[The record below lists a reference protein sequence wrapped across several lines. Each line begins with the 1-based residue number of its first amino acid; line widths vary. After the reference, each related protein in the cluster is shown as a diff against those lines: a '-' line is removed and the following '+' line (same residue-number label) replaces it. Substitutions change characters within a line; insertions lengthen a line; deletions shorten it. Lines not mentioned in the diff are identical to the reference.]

1 MGVSSLAEIARTLE
15 TTPQAVSN
23 WKARNKIPYHIVAKI
38 KVATQ
43 ADSQANKKIK
53 IDSASPFY
61 KADENLSLSS
71 ILLAIVTHIKI
82 IIIISIIFIFL
93 GFIYVQFIKDPLYSS
108 KTTVL
113 IAKTGSSGSGLGQL
127 ASRFGVNLTE
137 TADEVDLSDPNLLP
151 ELLRSD
157 VFNSRI
163 LKKNFFTEKYGKEL
177 PLLAVLTHGLSE
189 PQLSEEE
196 IYKLAKN
203 KLGNIISYKKSIEN
217 FFSTIEVTSFSP
229 LLSRDLA
236 KVVIDELSKLNKFF
250 KTQNIIEK
258 TKFIEMRISTVK
270 KDLEKS
276 EEKLKTFQVQN
287 NQISSPNLLLEQ
299 GNLIT
304 EVEIQKNIYI
314 TLKNQL
320 EMAKIELIQKGT
332 ALAIIDPPILDKIP
346 VNKNV
351 LLTLV
356 INALMGITVGVF
368 VAFLLHYIKNTN
380 VSKRRKLRTIS
391 RIFLRNIL
399 SFKSDKFSLLIFN
412 LLLLIGLPFLLS
424 RKSVIPVFFGL
435 YSTKAFTFIILYSSI
450 LFFALLLL
458 ILSLSKKNKEIKK

>member
-1 MGVSSLAEIARTLE
+1 M
-15 TTPQAVSN
+15 
-23 WKARNKIPYHIVAKI
+23 
-38 KVATQ
+38 
-43 ADSQANKKIK
+43 
-53 IDSASPFY
+53 
-61 KADENLSLSS
+61 
-71 ILLAIVTHIKI
+71 
-82 IIIISIIFIFL
+82 
-93 GFIYVQFIKDPLYSS
+93 
-108 KTTVL
+108 
-113 IAKTGSSGSGLGQL
+113 
-127 ASRFGVNLTE
+127 
-137 TADEVDLSDPNLLP
+137 
-151 ELLRSD
+151 
-157 VFNSRI
+157 
-163 LKKNFFTEKYGKEL
+163 

-399 SFKSDKFSLLIFN
+399 SFKSI
-412 LLLLIGLPFLLS
+412 
-424 RKSVIPVFFGL
+424 
-435 YSTKAFTFIILYSSI
+435 
-450 LFFALLLL
+450 
-458 ILSLSKKNKEIKK
+458 